1 MQFMGVCL
9 SNIKGY
15 RMKKA
20 LFMVSAGDT
29 GKSQLKALTEKL
41 LGKENHTGIELK
53 ELESRFGTSNIYNKR
68 LAGSS
73 DMSFVT
79 IEELKTFKKCTGG
92 DTLFAKFKGKN
103 GFNFV
108 YNGLLWFYMNKRPKL
123 DGDNGN
129 WVYNRIMQI
138 KCNNV
143 IPQEKQD
150 KFLLDKMY
158 KERSGIVHKTINVL
172 KEVISN
178 GYEFTIPESV
188 QQCDTFL
195 SEKLRH

>member
-1 MQFMGVCL
+1 MGVCL

-188 QQCDTFL
+188 QQF
-195 SEKLRH
+195 S